1 MKHLVLLCAVGMSS
15 SILVNRM
22 IRIAEK
28 KQLEV
33 MIHAS
38 GMGDL
43 ASFIDEAH
51 LLLVSPQIHYMEEKI
66 KQKYP
71 GIPVVALS
79 AKDYAEM
86 DGEKVLMNGLR
97 LIGEN

>member
-1 MKHLVLLCAVGMSS
+1 VKHLVLVCAVGMSS
-15 SILVNRM
+15 SMLVNRM

-28 KQLEV
+28 KELEV

-43 ASFIDEAH
+43 SSFTGEADA
-51 LLLVSPQIHYMEEKI
+51 LLISPQIHYMEEKI
-66 KQKYP
+66 KAKYP
-71 GIPVVALS
+71 NIPVMSLS

-86 DGEKVLMNGLR
+86 DGEKVLMQGLA
-97 LIGEN
+97 LIKD